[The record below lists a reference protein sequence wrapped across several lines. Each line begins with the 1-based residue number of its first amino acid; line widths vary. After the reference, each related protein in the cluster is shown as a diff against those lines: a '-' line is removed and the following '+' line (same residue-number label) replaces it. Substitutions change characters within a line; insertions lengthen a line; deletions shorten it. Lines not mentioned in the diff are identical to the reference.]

1 MSLRCVTRTGAWFW
15 ADAGGVSRGPGGV
28 AQGFA
33 GHGVSLSHVHDEHRA
48 YRSGHLA
55 RGAGMPG
62 RHEAP
67 KQPDP
72 FIGLVVLALLVLLA
86 VVIILA
92 VA

>member
-1 MSLRCVTRTGAWFW
+1 
-15 ADAGGVSRGPGGV
+15 
-28 AQGFA
+28 
-33 GHGVSLSHVHDEHRA
+33 
-48 YRSGHLA
+48 
-55 RGAGMPG
+55 MPG